1 MTLKRIIK
9 QRVYTGPESANLI
22 NLINPAANM
31 GKALAAPPRDLGVL
45 LIDMQDFFVQSIVDE
60 DLNKMVAHQMDVL
73 NYCREYDI
81 PVFVLE
87 FYYCGNTI
95 KILSDNID
103 TLRRKERITKRG
115 DDGFKDTPLAAQ
127 LHTEGVRNVML
138 MGINASHCVRD
149 TAAGALK
156 NRFSVMTSR
165 QLIADPCYNIE
176 QTLKF
181 EKSIKWYEKR
191 WLYSDDYMALLQT
204 VSAGR

>member
-9 QRVYTGPESANLI
+9 KRVYTCPESANLI

-31 GKALAAPPRDLGVL
+31 GEALATPPRDLGVL
-45 LIDMQDFFVQSIVDE
+45 LIDMQDFFVQHIVNE
-60 DLNKMVAHQMDVL
+60 DLNKMVAHQARVL

-87 FYYCGNTI
+87 FYGCGNTI
-95 KILSDNID
+95 KILSDKID
-103 TLRRKERITKRG
+103 VLQRKERITKRC
-115 DDGFKDTPLAAQ
+115 DDGFENTILAAQ
-127 LHTEGVRNVML
+127 LHAEGVRNVML
-138 MGINASHCVRD
+138 MGINASYCVRD
-149 TAAGALK
+149 TAAGAVN

-176 QTLKF
+176 KTLKF

-191 WLYSDDYMALLQT
+191 GLYSDDYMMLLRT
-204 VSAGR
+204 ISAGR